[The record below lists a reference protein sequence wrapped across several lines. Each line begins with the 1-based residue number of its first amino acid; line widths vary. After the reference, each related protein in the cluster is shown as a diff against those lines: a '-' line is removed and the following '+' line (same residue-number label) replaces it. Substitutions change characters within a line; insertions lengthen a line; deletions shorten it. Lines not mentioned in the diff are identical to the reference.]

1 MSLLVVSV
9 MFVYGIIVYVIWGIL
24 AVTVFISGKTLLENL
39 WKKEYQINYVINDF
53 VYSIG
58 MVGAYSMIYI
68 LQKSILD
75 GEQENII
82 LSMLLG
88 LYLIICISVYMKVY
102 TNDPRILL
110 RVLLLMLFPGFL
122 FIVYFIK
129 ACL

>member
-1 MSLLVVSV
+1 

-39 WKKEYQINYVINDF
+39 WKKEYQINYEINDF